1 MSKKTIINNT
11 TVTIQNSGTYS
22 EIPADSPEIIF
33 RSSHITII
41 KILEGIIKQILL
53 SVVAAIP
60 LFKSFEP

>member
-1 MSKKTIINNT
+1 M
-11 TVTIQNSGTYS
+11 QNSETYS